1 MDHQDEPTLTP
12 SADTPANYR
21 KKVRFGRGAVW
32 IGVAIA
38 LAAFAFYIGI
48 GIYGGYHAVR

>member
-1 MDHQDEPTLTP
+1 MNQQDEPTLAP

-21 KKVRFGRGAVW
+21 KKARFGRGAVW

>member
-1 MDHQDEPTLTP
+1 MNEQDEPTLAT
-12 SADTPANYR
+12 SADSPEQNR
-21 KKVRFGRGAVW
+21 KKAKFGRGAVW

-48 GIYGGYHAVR
+48 GVYGGYHAAG

>member
-1 MDHQDEPTLTP
+1 MNERDEPSLAP
-12 SADTPANYR
+12 SADSPSQNR
-21 KKVRFGRGAVW
+21 KKARFGRGAVW

-48 GIYGGYHAVR
+48 AVYGGYHAAN